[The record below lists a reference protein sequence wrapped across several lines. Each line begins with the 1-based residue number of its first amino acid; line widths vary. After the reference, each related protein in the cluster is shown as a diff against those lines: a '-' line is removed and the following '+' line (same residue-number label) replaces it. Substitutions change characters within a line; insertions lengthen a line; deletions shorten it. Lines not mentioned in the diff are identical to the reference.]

1 VAAGRTPSLAVFAAR
16 RGTVLLHEAFG
27 QQRPG
32 PDAPPLRRD
41 AALPISSV
49 TKPITATLL
58 MLLVED
64 GDVAVGRPV
73 REYLPELGP
82 EAADPFDEVLVHHL
96 LNHTSGYD
104 DDTSIAAG
112 LRALAA
118 GEIGPLPPGAHAFH
132 DVVLANLH
140 QAPRATPPGAAMVYA
155 NVNYTLIG
163 EIVKRV
169 SGQPLEVFARE
180 RLFGPLGMTDTD
192 FVLREDLN
200 EKRIERPLD
209 APFSEFIVPGVPGME
224 NADWRNMIDGGLGV
238 FTTVRDLGVFGQMIL
253 NRGRYGD
260 ARILSRVTVDE
271 MTRDHCP
278 GLGVQV
284 RGMKKRHAS
293 YGYGWCIASDE
304 VWRYFG
310 SGLPPRG
317 TLWHT
322 GLGGAQLAID
332 PVHEIVMVYFEVA
345 LEVSPDLE
353 PVSWSCDRFTDVLT
367 SAVDD

>member
-1 VAAGRTPSLAVFAAR
+1 
-16 RGTVLLHEAFG
+16 VLLHEAFG

-112 LRALAA
+112 LRA
-118 GEIGPLPPGAHAFH
+118 
-132 DVVLANLH
+132 
-140 QAPRATPPGAAMVYA
+140 
-155 NVNYTLIG
+155 LIG